1 MGVVVMSF
9 VGIFFFFFRMVVMV
23 IVVLWI
29 GDIWILFPFHRW
41 IVVAVD
47 RGSQLRFD
55 PVLDHGLWLDRC

>member
-1 MGVVVMSF
+1 M
-9 VGIFFFFFRMVVMV
+9 MV